1 MKQILK
7 EDLIMFKDYY
17 EMVLKP
23 SMGWLKKHWIGYLVF
38 VVIAVAANITW
49 WFHDD
54 IIEHFK
60 KR

>member
-1 MKQILK
+1 
-7 EDLIMFKDYY
+7 MFKDYY

-38 VVIAVAANITW
+38 VVIATAVSIAW
-49 WFHDD
+49 WFQDD
-54 IIEHFK
+54 IIECLK